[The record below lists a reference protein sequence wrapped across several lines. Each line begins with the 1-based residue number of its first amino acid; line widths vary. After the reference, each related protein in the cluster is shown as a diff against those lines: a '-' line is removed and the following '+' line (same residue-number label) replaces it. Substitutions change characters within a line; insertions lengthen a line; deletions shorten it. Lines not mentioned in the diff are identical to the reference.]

1 MILIE
6 SKENSIF
13 KSVKKLKD
21 RKGRTK
27 EGKFLVEGFRFL
39 EEGLKSKYDL
49 DFIIV
54 REDKVDNFNKYYEN
68 SSLLENRKIYVMK
81 KELFSILCDTESPQG
96 SLAVF
101 NMKKEYEIK
110 EGFFVLVDKVQDP
123 GNLGSIIRT
132 AHAAGVSAV
141 ILTKG
146 TVDVYNEKTLR
157 STMGSIFN
165 IPIIE
170 DKDLTY
176 TKNLLDNGYSLV
188 ASSLEAENNFFE
200 EDLTSKVIISVG
212 NEGNGI
218 SDEIY
223 DLSTIKVKIPMPGGA
238 ESLNVCSAASI
249 MIYEVIRQNIS
260 K

>member
-13 KSVKKLKD
+13 KSIKKLKD
-21 RKGRTK
+21 RRGRTK
-27 EGKFLVEGFRFL
+27 EGKFIVEGFRFL
-39 EEGLKSKYDL
+39 EEGLKSNYDL

-54 REDKVDNFNKYYEN
+54 REDKIENFQNYVDNK
-68 SSLLENRKIYVMK
+68 LLENKKIYSMK
-81 KELFSILCDTESPQG
+81 KELFSAICDTENPQG

-101 NMKKEYEIK
+101 KIKKDVIK
-110 EGFFVLVDKVQDP
+110 KDGFYVLVDKVQDP

-132 AHAAGVSAV
+132 SHAANAAGV

-146 TVDVYNEKTLR
+146 TVDLYNEKTLR

-170 DKDLTY
+170 DKTLEF
-176 TKNLLDNGYSLV
+176 TKELINNGYSLV
-188 ASSLEAENNFFE
+188 ASSLEAKNNFFE
-200 EDLTSKVIISVG
+200 ENLTSKVIISVG

-218 SDEIY
+218 SNEVY
-223 DLSTIKVKIPMPGGA
+223 DLSNIKVRIPMPGNA
-238 ESLNVCSAASI
+238 ESLNVAAAAAI